1 MNTNQLCDS
10 ISRIGDVIGEAIEN
24 GATEEE
30 LLFIQDSQRA
40 MRIAYFMLNDMVD
53 AISEVE

>member
-1 MNTNQLCDS
+1 MNNLELCDS
-10 ISRIGDVIGEAIEN
+10 ISYIGDVIGEAIEN